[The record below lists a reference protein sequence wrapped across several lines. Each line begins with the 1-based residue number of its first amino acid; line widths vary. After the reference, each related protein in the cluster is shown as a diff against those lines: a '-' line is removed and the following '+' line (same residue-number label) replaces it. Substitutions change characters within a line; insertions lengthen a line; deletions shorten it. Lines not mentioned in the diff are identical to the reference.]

1 MKFSLGLAGVWLT
14 LAAPGAQAGFQEI
27 AGISCQGG
35 ELTVVTGAA
44 FSASCG
50 GDLRVGAFSVIRAE
64 ESIHLTAAGNAGIW
78 GRLDA
83 PRIVIVA
90 GIAVHVGEGAVLV
103 LDGGVMDA
111 SGPLRDA
118 GGVLTVAGADVVD
131 LRLTAGRIALSPD
144 SPAVAVPGG
153 TVFAVPQ
160 PATILLMAAGAAA
173 MFRLRR
179 PRREKPQGGNPF
191 PPQRKPRLA
200 WRHKPAS
207 MSRTA
212 HAPNNRNVTF
222 EN

>member
-35 ELTVVTGAA
+35 ELTVVAGAA

-64 ESIHLTAAGNAGIW
+64 ESIYLSASGNAEIW
-78 GRLDA
+78 GRLEA
-83 PRIVIVA
+83 PRIVIIGGV
-90 GIAVHVGEGAVLV
+90 AVHVEEGTVL
-103 LDGGVMDA
+103 LADNGGDIDV
-111 SGPLRDA
+111 SGSLRDA
-118 GGVLTVAGADVVD
+118 GGLLVIAGGDIGTEP
-131 LRLTAGRIALSPD
+131 RLTAGRIALLPNA
-144 SPAVAVPGG
+144 PAVMAPGG

-179 PRREKPQGGNPF
+179 PRSAIPQGGNTF
-191 PPQRKPRLA
+191 PPNERLA
-200 WRHKPAS
+200 HA
-207 MSRTA
+207 RTRDA
-212 HAPNNRNVTF
+212 T
-222 EN
+222 